1 MEIQEVAQ
9 QTDTTPVACS
19 LIQTTVTIESLNN
32 ESIAHSNQIRQMQTA
47 MQNNSQHYMKLV

>member
-1 MEIQEVAQ
+1 
-9 QTDTTPVACS
+9 VACS